1 MRLKLLLHF
10 EEPFLIPYNYPRP
23 PYSFLIHAIKL
34 GDPMIAK
41 RVHDNKKD
49 IKFVASK
56 LFPVES
62 AEKTDNGLLVKSGK
76 VELLVG
82 SPAWSV
88 LEALANGLAIGIGHL
103 HILRKHLLDVEFRQV
118 ETSKRLFRR
127 TFRTLS
133 PVSVYHNSPPNGFR
147 QWDLSPVGQPNSP
160 FEDEPAVWKELVFR
174 NLCEKYLMIHGE
186 PFAGDFEIE
195 VFPESAR
202 SKMFRIKR
210 DDRTGRYTQV
220 RAWEFH
226 FRMWGDEEL
235 LRVAWDTG
243 LGMRNA
249 HGFGLIGVV

>member
-23 PYSFLIHAIKL
+23 LYSFLIRAIKL
-34 GDPMIAK
+34 WDPMIAK

-56 LFPVES
+56 LFPVGS
-62 AEKTDNGLLVKSGK
+62 AEKTDSGLLVKSGK
-76 VELLVG
+76 VELFVG
-82 SPAWSV
+82 SPAWPV
-88 LEALANGLAIGIGHL
+88 LEALANGLAIGIGQL
-103 HILRKHLLDVEFRQV
+103 HILGSHLIDVGVRPV
-118 ETSKRLFRR
+118 ETPKRLSGRKLK
-127 TFRTLS
+127 TLS
-133 PVSVYHNSPPNGFR
+133 PVSVYHNNPTNGFK

-160 FEDEPAVWKELVFR
+160 FENEPAVWKELVFR
-174 NLCEKYLMIHGE
+174 NLREKYFMVHGE
-186 PFAGDFEIE
+186 PFDGDFEIE
-195 VFPESAR
+195 VFPESVK

-210 DDRTGRYTQV
+210 DGRTGRYTQV

-226 FRMWGDEEL
+226 FRMRGEEEL

-249 HGFGLIGVV
+249 HGFGLIGVL